1 MTLFVKSAKKFVP
14 KVNKYFSLLRSN
26 KSPNRNCI
34 TSDLI
39 GMIISISICFIVI
52 IIKHHSSTR
61 HDSSNKSCL
70 YENFEKLPKDP
81 DFCYYILQLLSEEER
96 EAMCEACDVPEE

>member
-39 GMIISISICFIVI
+39 GMIISISICFI
-52 IIKHHSSTR
+52 
-61 HDSSNKSCL
+61 NKSCL